1 MDSTEA
7 ELEQTKLD
15 IESGQKVL
23 DNRVRSMYKSNMSS
37 NIILSIL
44 TSTSL
49 SDFVSRVQSISR
61 LVTVDKEIL
70 TDINEKKDKL
80 NDSIERL
87 NSKEQDLR
95 NLKLSIEN
103 DLEKIT
109 ETQKSQEEA
118 LEELNSQKDSV
129 AAIIEENEN
138 QLISHSLSII
148 NSSTST
154 SELQNAIDTL
164 NLLLPQLSSSN
175 VISKANDA
183 IYNANLKIEEL
194 NTIVVDKPVIGENM
208 STSKKTFTMEATAY
222 TGGGITAMG
231 LPVVRDP
238 NGLSTIAVDKS
249 IIPLGSKVYV
259 SGYGVAIASD
269 TGGAIKGNIID
280 VYLNTYEE
288 CVQWGRRTVTVDIL
302 AYPGE
307 W

>member
-1 MDSTEA
+1 
-7 ELEQTKLD
+7 
-15 IESGQKVL
+15 
-23 DNRVRSMYKSNMSS
+23 MYKSNMSS

-109 ETQKSQEEA
+109 EIQKSQEEA

-288 CVQWGRRTVTVDIL
+288 CIQWGRRTVTVDIL

>member
-1 MDSTEA
+1 
-7 ELEQTKLD
+7 
-15 IESGQKVL
+15 
-23 DNRVRSMYKSNMSS
+23 MYKSNMSS
-37 NIILSIL
+37 NILLSIL

-49 SDFVSRVQSISR
+49 SDFVSRIQSISK
-61 LVTVDKEIL
+61 LVSVDKEIL
-70 TDINEKKDKL
+70 TEINEKKDKL
-80 NDSIERL
+80 NDSIEKLSAKEKDL
-87 NSKEQDLR
+87 N
-95 NLKLSIEN
+95 NLKISIEN
-103 DLEKIT
+103 DLEKVS

-118 LEELNSQKDSV
+118 LNELNSQKESV
-129 AAIIEENEN
+129 AAIIEENET

-148 NSSTST
+148 NASNSSAA
-154 SELQNAIDTL
+154 ELQSAIDTL

-175 VISKANDA
+175 VITKANDA
-183 IYNANLKIEEL
+183 IYNANLRIEEL
-194 NTIVVDKPVIGENM
+194 NAPTIEIPTISGNIG
-208 STSKKTFTMEATAY
+208 TSKKTFTMESTAY

-249 IIPLGSKVYV
+249 VIPLGSKVYV

>member
-1 MDSTEA
+1 
-7 ELEQTKLD
+7 
-15 IESGQKVL
+15 
-23 DNRVRSMYKSNMSS
+23 MYKSNMSS

-280 VYLNTYEE
+280 VHFPTVAQ
-288 CVQWGRRTVTVDIL
+288 CKVWGRRMVQVRIL
-302 AYPGE
+302 S
-307 W
+307 

>member
-1 MDSTEA
+1 
-7 ELEQTKLD
+7 
-15 IESGQKVL
+15 
-23 DNRVRSMYKSNMSS
+23 MYKSNMSS
-37 NIILSIL
+37 NILLSIL

-49 SDFVSRVQSISR
+49 SDFVSRLQSISK
-61 LVTVDKEIL
+61 LVSVDKEIL
-70 TDINEKKDKL
+70 AKISDKKDKL
-80 NDSIERL
+80 NDSIEKL
-87 NSKEQDLR
+87 NVKEKDLK
-95 NLKLSIEN
+95 NLKNSIEK
-103 DLEKIT
+103 DLEKVT

-118 LEELNSQKDSV
+118 LDELNSQKESV
-129 AAIIEENEN
+129 AAIIEENEL
-138 QLISHSLSII
+138 QLISHSLSVINAS
-148 NSSTST
+148 NSSA

-175 VISKANDA
+175 VIDKANDA

-194 NTIVVDKPVIGENM
+194 NTTMIEIPTTGENIG
-208 STSKKTFTMEATAY
+208 TSKKTFTMEATAY

-231 LPVVRDP
+231 LPVIRDP
-238 NGLSTIAVDKS
+238 NGLSTIAVDRS
-249 IIPLGSKVYV
+249 VIPLGSKVYV

>member
-1 MDSTEA
+1 
-7 ELEQTKLD
+7 
-15 IESGQKVL
+15 
-23 DNRVRSMYKSNMSS
+23 MYKSNMSS

-49 SDFVSRVQSISR
+49 SDFVSRVQYISR

>member
-1 MDSTEA
+1 
-7 ELEQTKLD
+7 
-15 IESGQKVL
+15 
-23 DNRVRSMYKSNMSS
+23 MYKSNMSS

-109 ETQKSQEEA
+109 EIQKSQEEA

-208 STSKKTFTMEATAY
+208 GTSKKTFTMEATAY

>member
-1 MDSTEA
+1 
-7 ELEQTKLD
+7 
-15 IESGQKVL
+15 
-23 DNRVRSMYKSNMSS
+23 MYKSNMSS

-103 DLEKIT
+103 DLEKIK

>member
-1 MDSTEA
+1 
-7 ELEQTKLD
+7 
-15 IESGQKVL
+15 
-23 DNRVRSMYKSNMSS
+23 MYKSNMSS

-109 ETQKSQEEA
+109 EIQKSQEEA

>member
-1 MDSTEA
+1 
-7 ELEQTKLD
+7 
-15 IESGQKVL
+15 
-23 DNRVRSMYKSNMSS
+23 MSS

>member
-1 MDSTEA
+1 
-7 ELEQTKLD
+7 
-15 IESGQKVL
+15 
-23 DNRVRSMYKSNMSS
+23 MYKSNMSS

-194 NTIVVDKPVIGENM
+194 NTIVLDKPVIGENM

>member
-1 MDSTEA
+1 
-7 ELEQTKLD
+7 
-15 IESGQKVL
+15 
-23 DNRVRSMYKSNMSS
+23 MYKSNMSS

>member
-1 MDSTEA
+1 
-7 ELEQTKLD
+7 
-15 IESGQKVL
+15 
-23 DNRVRSMYKSNMSS
+23 MYKSNMSS

-103 DLEKIT
+103 DLEKIK

-208 STSKKTFTMEATAY
+208 STSKKTFTWKLQL
-222 TGGGITAMG
+222 IQ
-231 LPVVRDP
+231 VV
-238 NGLSTIAVDKS
+238 
-249 IIPLGSKVYV
+249 
-259 SGYGVAIASD
+259 
-269 TGGAIKGNIID
+269 
-280 VYLNTYEE
+280 E
-288 CVQWGRRTVTVDIL
+288 
-302 AYPGE
+302 
-307 W
+307 

>member
-1 MDSTEA
+1 
-7 ELEQTKLD
+7 
-15 IESGQKVL
+15 
-23 DNRVRSMYKSNMSS
+23 MYKSNMSS

-109 ETQKSQEEA
+109 ETQKFQEEA